1 VTLTASSSNT
11 TLVPN
16 ANIVFGGSV
25 ANPTVTITAIPQKGQ
40 TSAIITIVADDGH
53 GGISSV
59 QIKVIVGTN
68 QKETINGTNGP
79 DMIFGL
85 NGDDTVNGNAGND
98 LICGGNGGGTINGGD
113 DDDTIDGGGGDD
125 ILKGQDGNDILI
137 GGNGKDTL
145 EGGNGDDIMTGG
157 SGADSFNG
165 GPGTDTAT
173 DFTPSQG
180 DTKNGSVEI
189 AAAPAVE
196 GLHGVLAYLAPLP
209 LGWVNPWWTFQL

>member
-1 VTLTASSSNT
+1 
-11 TLVPN
+11 VPN
-16 ANIVFGGSV
+16 NKIVFGGSV
-25 ANPTVTITAIPQKGQ
+25 ANPTVTITAVSQKNQ
-40 TSAIITIVADDGH
+40 ASAVITIVADDGH

-68 QKETINGTNGP
+68 QKETINGTNGA

-85 NGDDTVNGNAGND
+85 NGDDTINGNAGDD

-113 DDDTIDGGGGDD
+113 DDDTIDGGGGND

-137 GGNGKDTL
+137 GGNGNDTL

-157 SGADSFNG
+157 NGADSFNG
-165 GPGTDTAT
+165 GPGNDTAT

-180 DTKNGSVEI
+180 DTKTSSTEI